1 MKRRDFLRSISLS
14 GAAAIAAPTV
24 TLALSQTKTLK
35 VGLLVPDGALGDS
48 FLTGWRE
55 AGGVTPNLLERVS
68 PTRSARGIVQ
78 DWLQRGAV
86 DVIVSAFSAHGADVA
101 VQLEGTGVPMLV
113 ADFGVNWMRPGSAL
127 VVRQGT
133 GMARGAF
140 ALGQHAARTGTR
152 TAAIVTSSFDA
163 GFDHVQ
169 AFRLGFEGAGGR
181 VLETLLLDSSAVPWN
196 PNRLFDLRA
205 DGVFVAASD
214 AMSLKDVR
222 FPLGTRILAGGLAGW
237 LLRGLNLETALSLNG
252 SRHPARGLGFEVA
265 ELLARASKTELSTL
279 PALLQARQ
287 PSPIHH
293 LELRDSQVL
302 HRATLPE
309 PAVFDAGVQQL
320 RASRSSGFTNAYP
333 IL

>member
-14 GAAAIAAPTV
+14 GAAALAAPTV
-24 TLALSQTKTLK
+24 TLASSQTKTLK
-35 VGLLVPDGALGDS
+35 VSLLVPDGALGDK

-55 AGGVTPNLLERVS
+55 AGGLSPSVLERIT
-68 PTRSARGIVQ
+68 PARSARGIVQ
-78 DWLQRGAV
+78 AWLERGAV

-101 VQLEGTGVPMLV
+101 AQLEGKGVPMLV
-113 ADFGVNWMRPGSAL
+113 ADFGVNWVRPGSAL

-196 PNRLFDLRA
+196 PHRLSELRA
-205 DGVFVAASD
+205 DAVFVAASD
-214 AMSLKDVR
+214 AASLKDVR
-222 FPLGTRILAGGLAGW
+222 FPLGTRVLAGGLAGW
-237 LLRGLNLETALSLNG
+237 LLRGVKLETALSTDG
-252 SRHPARGLGFEVA
+252 SRHPTQGLGFEA
-265 ELLARASKTELSTL
+265 AGLLARAAKTELSTL

-287 PSPIHH
+287 VSALHH
-293 LELRDSQVL
+293 LELRDGQVL
-302 HRATLPE
+302 HRAALPE

-320 RASRSSGFTNAYP
+320 RAPRSSGFTNTYP